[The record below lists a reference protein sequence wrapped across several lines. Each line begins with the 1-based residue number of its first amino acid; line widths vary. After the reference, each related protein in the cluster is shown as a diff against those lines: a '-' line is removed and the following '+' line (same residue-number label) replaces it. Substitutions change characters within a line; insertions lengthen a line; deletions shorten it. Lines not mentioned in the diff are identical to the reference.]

1 MGERLGVRERDP
13 ERGDIER
20 RGDLLGSRDSASSVR
35 GGERPREGLR
45 SCVGDRDGM
54 AIGTED
60 FSEMA
65 CRGRASFARC

>member
-1 MGERLGVRERDP
+1 MSERLGVRDRDA

-45 SCVGDRDGM
+45 SGVGERDGI
-54 AIGTED
+54 AVWLEESLD
-60 FSEMA
+60 YE
-65 CRGRASFARC
+65 RPWRV